1 MKKLS
6 EIKEKIK
13 YVERLL
19 LGDEDDDSDEF
30 YSNDDSILRL
40 TRKTL
45 LWVIQS
51 QPRKKKDDKSKKLED
66 FDVGNPLLKIIPKQ
80 PKVPVEMY
88 TTTT

>member
-51 QPRKKKDDKSKKLED
+51 QPRNKKYVNNTKLED
-66 FDVGNPLLKIIPKQ
+66 YKIESPIK
-80 PKVPVEMY
+80 
-88 TTTT
+88 

>member
-1 MKKLS
+1 MQKLN
-6 EIKEKIK
+6 EIKHIIK
-13 YVERLL
+13 LIESSVLDDVYLELEFNKQAKL
-19 LGDEDDDSDEF
+19 EDL
-30 YSNDDSILRL
+30 IQI
-40 TRKTL
+40 RKAL
-45 LWVIQS
+45 IWVIQS